1 MAHRCSLQ
9 SLFSSFS
16 SSSSS
21 SFVFSLSHGLC
32 FMPSSRSFFFFFFH
46 LLYRRSNGSDFSFNR
61 KKKTQ
66 VHARRIFDFGRNLPK
81 STEMPETHRNRPK
94 FSPKWSKGYLI
105 PVCRLVR
112 DFPSVPAGMERNS

>member
-1 MAHRCSLQ
+1 MFPSTNFSHSPTHSRGLQYLLLISPDHFFFLFSFPKFQRLLNLQTSMAHRCSLQ

-21 SFVFSLSHGLC
+21 SSSSFVFSLPHGLC

-66 VHARRIFDFGRNLPK
+66 SPYPPNL
-81 STEMPETHRNRPK
+81 
-94 FSPKWSKGYLI
+94 
-105 PVCRLVR
+105 
-112 DFPSVPAGMERNS
+112 